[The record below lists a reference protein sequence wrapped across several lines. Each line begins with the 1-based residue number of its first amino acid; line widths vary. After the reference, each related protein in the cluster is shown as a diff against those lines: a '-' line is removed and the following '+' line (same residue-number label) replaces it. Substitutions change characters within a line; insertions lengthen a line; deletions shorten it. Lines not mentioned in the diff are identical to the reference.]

1 MDTTV
6 LEVLPG
12 RFSIVKLPS
21 IAHAAVLIGL
31 PGSHPA
37 FLAITDKEVSLVCPT
52 EAVPRTAT
60 AREDGWS
67 LMRLPGELDFRLVG
81 VLAGLTTTL
90 AAAAVPVFACS
101 TFDTDYLMVKTVNLE
116 RAARALAE
124 AGMTVDQPVSR
135 P

>member
-1 MDTTV
+1 MESTE

-12 RFSIVKLPS
+12 RFSIIKLPS

-37 FLAITDKEVSLVCPT
+37 FLAITEHEISLVCPT
-52 EAVPRTAT
+52 AAVPRTAT
-60 AREDGWS
+60 TREDGWS

-81 VLAGLTTTL
+81 LLAGLTTTL
-90 AAAAVPVFACS
+90 AEAQVPVFACS
-101 TFDTDYLMVKTVNLE
+101 TFDTDYLLVKSVNLE

-124 AGMTVDQPVSR
+124 SGVTVHLPA
-135 P
+135 